1 MPRLCWKSPN
11 RVTPAKTASRRNSR
25 LQRPHTNS
33 RARAIEQTWLS
44 YVFPSM
50 PRSLREIACI
60 MKVASSKVTC
70 IMQVLPMTEGPIMA
84 TDLTHSLTVDQTPQQ
99 VFDAIND
106 VRQRW
111 CDSVVGDTASLGA
124 EWVYLTPDIHFSK
137 QRTTV
142 LVPGERVE
150 WLVVDS
156 HLSFTEEKQ
165 EWTGTTIR
173 FEIMQPDGP
182 EGRTRLVFTHV
193 GLTNEAE
200 CHDVCETAW
209 GQYVV

>member
-1 MPRLCWKSPN
+1 
-11 RVTPAKTASRRNSR
+11 
-25 LQRPHTNS
+25 
-33 RARAIEQTWLS
+33 
-44 YVFPSM
+44 
-50 PRSLREIACI
+50 
-60 MKVASSKVTC
+60 
-70 IMQVLPMTEGPIMA
+70 MA
-84 TDLTHSLTVDQTPQQ
+84 TDLTHSFTVDQTPQQ

-106 VRQRW
+106 VRHW
-111 CDSVVGDTASLGA
+111 WSDSVVGDTASLGA

-209 GQYVV
+209 GQYVVGSLRDLIRLGAGRPGEFSNQESLDAALAGTAQVPSAS